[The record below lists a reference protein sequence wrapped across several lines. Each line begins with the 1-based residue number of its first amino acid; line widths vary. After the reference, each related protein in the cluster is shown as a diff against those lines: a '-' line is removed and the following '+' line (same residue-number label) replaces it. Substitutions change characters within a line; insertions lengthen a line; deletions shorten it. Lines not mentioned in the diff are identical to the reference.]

1 MDIKPDI
8 FKQSIESLLKLQ
20 AIDAELFKL
29 NKELFEMNIKKSTGE
44 IVKPHEVKSVKKNI
58 ARVKTVISEIERG

>member
-1 MDIKPDI
+1 MEI
-8 FKQSIESLLKLQ
+8 QKLR
-20 AIDAELFKL
+20 AMKLNELSDELFKL

-44 IVKPHEVKSVKKNI
+44 IVKSHEVKSVKKNI

>member
-1 MDIKPDI
+1 MMEIK
-8 FKQSIESLLKLQ
+8 KLR
-20 AIDAELFKL
+20 AMKLNELSDELFKL

-44 IVKPHEVKSVKKNI
+44 IVKPHEVRSVKKNI

>member
-1 MDIKPDI
+1 MEI
-8 FKQSIESLLKLQ
+8 QKLR
-20 AIDAELFKL
+20 AMKLNELSDELFKL

-44 IVKPHEVKSVKKNI
+44 IVKPHDVKFVKKNI

>member
-1 MDIKPDI
+1 MEI
-8 FKQSIESLLKLQ
+8 QKLR
-20 AIDAELFKL
+20 AMKLNELSDELFKL

-58 ARVKTVISEIERG
+58 ARVKTVISQVERG

>member
-1 MDIKPDI
+1 MMEI
-8 FKQSIESLLKLQ
+8 QKLR
-20 AIDAELFKL
+20 AMKLNELSDELFKL

-58 ARVKTVISEIERG
+58 ARVKTIISEIERG

>member
-1 MDIKPDI
+1 MMEIK
-8 FKQSIESLLKLQ
+8 KLR
-20 AIDAELFKL
+20 AMKLNELSDELFKL

-58 ARVKTVISEIERG
+58 ARVKTVISQVERG

>member
-1 MDIKPDI
+1 MMEI
-8 FKQSIESLLKLQ
+8 QKLR
-20 AIDAELFKL
+20 AMKLNELSDELFKL

>member
-1 MDIKPDI
+1 MMEI
-8 FKQSIESLLKLQ
+8 QKLR
-20 AIDAELFKL
+20 AMKLNELSDELFKL

-58 ARVKTVISEIERG
+58 ARVKTVISEVERG

>member
-1 MDIKPDI
+1 MMEI
-8 FKQSIESLLKLQ
+8 QKLR
-20 AIDAELFKL
+20 AMKLNELSYELFKL

>member
-1 MDIKPDI
+1 MEI
-8 FKQSIESLLKLQ
+8 QKLR
-20 AIDAELFKL
+20 AMKLNELSDELFKL

-44 IVKPHEVKSVKKNI
+44 IIKPHEVKSVKKNI

>member
-1 MDIKPDI
+1 MEI
-8 FKQSIESLLKLQ
+8 QKLR
-20 AIDAELFKL
+20 AMKLNELSDELFKL

>member
-1 MDIKPDI
+1 MEI
-8 FKQSIESLLKLQ
+8 QKLR
-20 AIDAELFKL
+20 AMKLNELSDELFKL

-58 ARVKTVISEIERG
+58 ARVKTVISQIERG